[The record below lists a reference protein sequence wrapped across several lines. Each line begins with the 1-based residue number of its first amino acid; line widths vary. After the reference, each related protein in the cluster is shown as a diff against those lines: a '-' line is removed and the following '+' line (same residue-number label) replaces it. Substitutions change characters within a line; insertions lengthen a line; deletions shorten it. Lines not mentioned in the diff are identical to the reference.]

1 MIMKFL
7 KDNDLYK
14 LIFAVIVLLQVTIIV
29 FFGLKRENLY
39 WDEYYS
45 YETINYYYDDTQEDH
60 YIVDD
65 PDFMFNKWY
74 DNDWAYE
81 TLVVDEKDTIVNKP
95 IWYVIKKPFLIT
107 PYFALLSVL
116 QGIFS
121 VGKLSI
127 WPAVCANIIFFMMA
141 QIVLNSVANKVT
153 GSKEMS
159 LICNAIYGF
168 ASLTISMG
176 IFVRAYM
183 WVTFAMTFVLWCH
196 LKHWD
201 EKSTGKTIL
210 FEILALFV
218 TYEAYLDAQFT
229 IVWYAILFV
238 VYSVALVLTKQYKKI
253 YLYSLPATIIGIV
266 YIFCFSSYI
275 DVLMNLGDVLA
286 LGGTSAMSAM
296 LNYVYQMRPIDIVK
310 RPVDMFVTTSNR
322 MFGSWI
328 VVLLGIILF
337 GLGILKNPNRKK
349 DECEK
354 KEVYYDSHIKKF
366 GIVILFT
373 SLFCSIFS
381 TYMCLYVTTRYISYF
396 FPQFALAIVLVFMNL
411 WKSRNDRILYVG
423 FAAVVSVG
431 FIISLLTSQVDFI
444 YKGDAK
450 AIRDIRLD
458 ECKNYMTFYPR
469 GMSDPN
475 DTYELIYIAG
485 QGNNAEIYACNLEE
499 SVHEDLRD
507 EMIVSINRDYEPDT
521 ERLKLFLVENGY
533 DYELMGKTYR
543 HDYYKAVKM

>member
-1 MIMKFL
+1 MKINT
-7 KDNDLYK
+7 DNNKVYK
-14 LIFAVIVLLQVTIIV
+14 LIFIVLIVIQVGIIV
-29 FFGLKRENLY
+29 FYGTRRENLY
-39 WDEYYS
+39 WDEYFS
-45 YETINYYYDDTQEDH
+45 FETINYYYDWAGDEH

-65 PDFMFNKWY
+65 VNFKFNKWLN
-74 DNDWAYE
+74 NDWAYE
-81 TLVVDEKDTIVNKP
+81 TIVVDEKDTITNKTF
-95 IWYVIKKPFLIT
+95 WYVGRKPFLIT
-107 PYFALLSVL
+107 PYFAFLNVL
-116 QGIFS
+116 QGIFT
-121 VGKLSI
+121 VGRISI
-127 WPAVCANIIFFMMA
+127 WPAICVNIVFFVLA
-141 QIVLNSVANKVT
+141 QIVLNSIANKVT
-153 GSKEMS
+153 ESKEMS

-183 WVTFAMTFVLWCH
+183 WVTFAITFVLWCH
-196 LKHWD
+196 LKHW
-201 EKSTGKTIL
+201 EEESIGKTIL
-210 FEILALFV
+210 YELLALFF

-238 VYSVALVLTKQYKKI
+238 VYSVALALTKQYKKI
-253 YLYSLPATIIGIV
+253 CLYSLPSAVVGIV

-275 DVLMNLGDVLA
+275 DVLMNLRDVLA
-286 LGGTSAMSAM
+286 LGGTTAMSAM

-310 RPVDMFVTTSNR
+310 RPIDMFVTTSNR
-322 MFGSWI
+322 MFGSWM

-337 GLGILKNPNRKK
+337 GLGILKNLNRKK
-349 DECEK
+349 HECEK

-396 FPQFALAIVLVFMNL
+396 FPQFALAIVLVSMKL
-411 WKSRNDRILYVG
+411 WKSRNNRVLYVG
-423 FAAVVSVG
+423 FVAVVSVG

-499 SVHEDLRD
+499 PVIEELRD
-507 EMIVSINRDYEPDT
+507 EMIVSINSGYEPDVD
-521 ERLKLFLVENGY
+521 RLELFLTENGY
-533 DYELMGKTYR
+533 KYELMDRTYR
-543 HDYYKAVKM
+543 HYYYKATKM